1 MLLSLL
7 FRRPRHGT
15 ISRRPVHSR
24 ANRGVLKALA
34 VLVITAIVTLAL
46 SVMFWIGS
54 VLVHRVLGRYREYAA
69 DRGAVALTGDPA
81 TLASALRT
89 IDETVPDVPDGD
101 LRRLD
106 GGAEAL
112 YFAPLGGRAF
122 SHDGI
127 ASTDI
132 FPATHPP
139 TERRIERLGE
149 MVRDLE

>member
-1 MLLSLL
+1 
-7 FRRPRHGT
+7 
-15 ISRRPVHSR
+15 
-24 ANRGVLKALA
+24 
-34 VLVITAIVTLAL
+34 
-46 SVMFWIGS
+46 MFWIAS
-54 VLVHRVLGRYREYAA
+54 VLVHRVLGRYRKYAA

-112 YFAPLGGRAF
+112 YFAPLDRRAF

-127 ASTDI
+127 TSTDI
-132 FPATHPP
+132 VPTTHPP

-149 MVRDLE
+149 MARELE